1 MFRYISWDSV
11 EYLFWGRSAF
21 MKSLSFET
29 RMSVCLQS
37 SPHHQPLLF
46 SINPNFQGSPQLL
59 SLRIIL
65 MPILNLTQKCKG
77 CHTWSH
83 LPQDREE
90 EGIFSFRLNIKS
102 NLKIFHLLFERQ
114 PGNKEESSTISL
126 FHWEWK
132 ILDESLSLFSL
143 YI

>member
-1 MFRYISWDSV
+1 
-11 EYLFWGRSAF
+11 
-21 MKSLSFET
+21 
-29 RMSVCLQS
+29 
-37 SPHHQPLLF
+37 
-46 SINPNFQGSPQLL
+46 
-59 SLRIIL
+59 
-65 MPILNLTQKCKG
+65 MPILNLTQKCLG

-90 EGIFSFRLNIKS
+90 EGIFSLRLNIKS

-114 PGNKEESSTISL
+114 PGNKEKSSTISL

-143 YI
+143 YLIISIILIIPAIFPIINFFNMIRHLDHWFSVFSKVFCQRKTEQDTEGRHFSVCSLS